1 MSIGPARRATGESDW
16 GTTGP
21 SSSWSACVNVQ
32 SSSIYRNIYTYIYM
46 FIQLHVSS
54 GDQPGEGPA
63 EGPAVAAS
71 FESSHVGYV
80 YIFLFSVTRRL
91 NTGSG

>member
-1 MSIGPARRATGESDW
+1 
-16 GTTGP
+16 
-21 SSSWSACVNVQ
+21 
-32 SSSIYRNIYTYIYM
+32 M

-91 NTGSG
+91 NTGSGQP

>member
-1 MSIGPARRATGESDW
+1 
-16 GTTGP
+16 
-21 SSSWSACVNVQ
+21 
-32 SSSIYRNIYTYIYM
+32 M

-71 FESSHVGYV
+71 FESSHVGAFV
-80 YIFLFSVTRRL
+80 
-91 NTGSG
+91 